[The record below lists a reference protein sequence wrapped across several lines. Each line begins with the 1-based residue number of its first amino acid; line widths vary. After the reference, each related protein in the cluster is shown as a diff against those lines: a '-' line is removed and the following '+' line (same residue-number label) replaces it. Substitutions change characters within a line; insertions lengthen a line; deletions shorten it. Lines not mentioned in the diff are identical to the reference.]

1 MMRSFLLI
9 TILTIWSCHAQP
21 SKLNEEVVQ
30 PGSKPYLLGKI
41 DQSGLK
47 SPNYSDWFVTGFEN
61 YQPNATVVKK
71 IAEKL
76 KGYELL
82 VFMGTWCGD
91 SRREIP
97 KFFKVL
103 NAANFPEK
111 QLTTVAVSS
120 KPNLYKQS
128 PDHEERGLNIH
139 RVPTFI
145 FYKDGVEVNRI
156 VEHPVKTLEE
166 DILSILDGS
175 YTSNYDLVNKINAT
189 IDDPKFYENALQ
201 NLEMYKQIATNLY
214 ELNTY
219 SRILE
224 TTNRKDK
231 ALQVLELNTHL
242 FSDQPATY
250 MSLANFQ
257 LKSGQKNEA
266 LHSYKKA
273 YELNPKNQKLKNR
286 IDKLKSELSI
296 DNN

>member
-1 MMRSFLLI
+1 MMRNFLFI
-9 TILTIWSCHAQP
+9 TILTFWSCNAQP
-21 SKLNEEVVQ
+21 SKLNEEIVE

-41 DQSGLK
+41 DQSGLT
-47 SPNYSDWFVTGFEN
+47 STNYSDWFVTGFEN
-61 YQPNATVVKK
+61 YQPNATT
-71 IAEKL
+71 L
-76 KGYELL
+76 KNITERLRGYELL

-97 KFFKVL
+97 KFYKVL
-103 NAANFPEK
+103 KAVNFPEK

-166 DILSILDGS
+166 DILAILDGN
-175 YTSNYDLVNKINAT
+175 YTSNYNLVTKVNAV
-189 IDDPKFYENALQ
+189 IEDPKFYEKALQ
-201 NLEMYKQIATNLY
+201 NIEMYKPIATNLY

-231 ALQVLELNTHL
+231 ALQVLQLNTHL
-242 FSDQPATY
+242 FADQPATY

-257 LKSGQKNEA
+257 LKSGQKKEA
-266 LHSYKKA
+266 LNSYKKA

-296 DNN
+296 VNN